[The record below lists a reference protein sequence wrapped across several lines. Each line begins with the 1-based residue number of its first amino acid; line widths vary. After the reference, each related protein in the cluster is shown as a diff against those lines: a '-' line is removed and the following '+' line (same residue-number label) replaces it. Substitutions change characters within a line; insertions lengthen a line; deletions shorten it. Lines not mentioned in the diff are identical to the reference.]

1 MDDSRSTDIVNGMNI
16 SKYIALAI
24 FGGLAAAALV
34 ASFVLTRAP
43 GPDLRSDPVT
53 VSVAP
58 EESGA
63 PAGPVQAPVR
73 GADVDDDDDWAD
85 DRDDDRDDVNHRDDD
100 RDGIDDRDD
109 DRDDLDDDRDDQDGP
124 DDRDD
129 NDDRDDLDVDDD

>member
-85 DRDDDRDDVNHRDDD
+85 DRDDVNDRDD
-100 RDGIDDRDD
+100 IDDRDD
-109 DRDDLDDDRDDQDGP
+109 DRDDLDDDRDDHDGP